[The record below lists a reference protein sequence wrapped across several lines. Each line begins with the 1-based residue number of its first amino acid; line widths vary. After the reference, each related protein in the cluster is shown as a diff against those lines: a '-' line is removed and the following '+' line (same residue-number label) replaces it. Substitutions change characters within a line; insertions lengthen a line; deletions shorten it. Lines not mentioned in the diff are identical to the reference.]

1 MLALAAGK
9 WHLPLWALDTSADFP
24 AAPYVTRFVAGNF
37 KNEADVLA
45 FGRQVDVL
53 TIEIEHVNLDALRQ
67 LESEGVRIHPRP
79 GALEII
85 NDKGRQKSFFQAN
98 GFPTAPFRIF
108 EDEKSLLEAVKKG
121 EQTFP
126 FVQKTTTAGYDG
138 RGVSILRSAADLTQ
152 KLLTGPCLAEELAP
166 IHKELSVIAARNERG
181 EVAVFPAVE
190 MVFNPEANLVELLLC
205 PAQIG
210 HAVEQAAETLAR
222 NLIEALDIC
231 GLLAVELFL
240 TDKGDLWVNEV
251 APRPHNSGHHT
262 IEACVTSQFEQHLR
276 AILNWPL
283 GSTELLRPAA
293 MVNLLGAEGYA
304 GFPVFEGMEL
314 CLAMP
319 GVYVHN
325 YGKTRTQPMRKMGH
339 VTIVGHD
346 AGEVMEKAKWV
357 MGNLRVVS

>member
-9 WHLPLWALDTSADFP
+9 WHLPLWALDKSADFP
-24 AAPYVTRFVAGNF
+24 AAPYVSRFVEGSF
-37 KNEADVLA
+37 KNEAAVLA

-67 LESEGVRIHPRP
+67 LEAEGTRIHPRP

-85 NDKGRQKSFFQAN
+85 NDKGRQKTFFRAN

-108 EDEKSLLEAVKKG
+108 DDDKTLLQAIEDG
-121 EQTFP
+121 ELAFP

-138 RGVSILRSAADLTQ
+138 RGVSILRSREDLAK
-152 KLLTGPCLAEELAP
+152 KLLPGPCLAEDLAP

-190 MVFNPEANLVELLLC
+190 MVFNPDANLVELLVC
-205 PAQIG
+205 PAQIDE
-210 HAVEQAAETLAR
+210 AVEQAAENLAR
-222 NLIEALDIC
+222 NLIEAFDIC

-240 TDKGDLWVNEV
+240 TGNGDLWVNEV

-293 MVNLLGAEGYA
+293 MVNLLGAEGCE
-304 GFPVFEGMEL
+304 GPPVFEGMEQ

-319 GVYVHN
+319 GVYIHN
-325 YGKTRTQPMRKMGH
+325 YGKATTKPFRKMGH
-339 VTIVGHD
+339 ATIVGHN
-346 AGEVMEKAKWV
+346 AKEVVEKAKWV
-357 MGNLRVVS
+357 MEHLRVVV